1 MPSAQAGLS
10 RCFMHGIITPKF
22 ENTEKTSLSDMI
34 RLHFDV
40 SSADDKAKCEQMMEA
55 YCIHNV
61 KAKDYSPVRLK
72 GSFKPDVEKSAET
85 NYTFT
90 EKCKLESD

>member
-1 MPSAQAGLS
+1 M
-10 RCFMHGIITPKF
+10 TPKL
-22 ENTEKTSLSDMI
+22 ENNEKTTLSDMI

-40 SSADDKAKCEQMMEA
+40 SSPDDKPKCEQMMES

-61 KAKDYSPVRLK
+61 KGKDYSPIRLK
-72 GSFKPDVEKSAET
+72 GSFKPDVEKSEET